1 MHVDDGMV
9 VEQSVA
15 PPDVQL
21 VLDLIPS
28 TSPPPSSDALDHTI
42 HTVSHLGSH
51 HVIDMTTNFVLTL
64 GRASGSKDEWLG
76 HGKAPYTP
84 SLDIRRSP
92 NIRIRQAVRGE
103 SRRRARADDSR
114 D

>member
-1 MHVDDGMV
+1 MHVDDEMV

-15 PPDVQL
+15 PPNVQL
-21 VLDLIPS
+21 VPDLIPS
-28 TSPPPSSDALDHTI
+28 TPPPSSDALDHTI
-42 HTVSHLGSH
+42 HIVSHSGSH

-76 HGKAPYTP
+76 HGKALYTP